1 MFSCEICEIFKDNF
15 FTEHLQWLF
24 LLITGYKTLT
34 FPCLLFLSISISIS
48 QCFPLSSYIFCFYH
62 SIVLL
67 RQGWTQKLKRKM
79 VNDRWRTSSA
89 NLTIL
94 AKIKKSTQ
102 QKRYS
107 CNVLWC
113 YILWSYSTVSL
124 VIHDLL
130 KVLTVFF
137 MLILAVKSILSE
149 KVHKV
154 VQELTPQRV
163 LKNFTKFQK

>member
-1 MFSCEICEIFKDNF
+1 MIPNHIWFRSSHSQMFFKQVVLRNFANFTGKLLCWTPFLIKLKVEVNKIAVSKETPAQVFSCEICEIFKDNF

-89 NLTIL
+89 
-94 AKIKKSTQ
+94 
-102 QKRYS
+102 
-107 CNVLWC
+107 
-113 YILWSYSTVSL
+113 
-124 VIHDLL
+124 
-130 KVLTVFF
+130 
-137 MLILAVKSILSE
+137 
-149 KVHKV
+149 
-154 VQELTPQRV
+154 
-163 LKNFTKFQK
+163 